1 MGSQQLLFVVLSVI
15 LVGIAVALA
24 ITLFQANMVESSRD
38 SITNDLLYFATRA
51 RDYYW
56 RPATLGGGNRTFIGV
71 TFSKLSNMTSN
82 DNGRYFIASTS
93 QHELVIVGIG
103 RVAVGTDTTQVQVI
117 VNEQN
122 NTFQIIH

>member
-1 MGSQQLLFVVLSVI
+1 MGSQQLLLVVLSVI

-24 ITLFQANMVESSRD
+24 ITLFQANVVESSRD
-38 SITNDLLYFATRA
+38 SLTNDLLYFATRA

-56 RPATLGGGNRTFIGV
+56 RPATLGGGNRTFIGIS
-71 TFSKLSNMTSN
+71 FPKLSSMSSN
-82 DNGRYFIASTS
+82 DNGRYFLVSVS
-93 QHELVIVGIG
+93 PHELVIAGIG
-103 RVAVGTDTTQVQVI
+103 RVTVGTDTTQVQVI